1 MNKTTNRKSLRKR
14 KISPNFKL
22 VPEKTQEEKNEL
34 RYKRWQRKNSRGR
47 R

>member
-1 MNKTTNRKSLRKR
+1 MKQTTTRKTLRKR
-14 KISPNFKL
+14 KVSPNFQL

-34 RYKRWQRKNSRGR
+34 RFKRWQRKNSRGR